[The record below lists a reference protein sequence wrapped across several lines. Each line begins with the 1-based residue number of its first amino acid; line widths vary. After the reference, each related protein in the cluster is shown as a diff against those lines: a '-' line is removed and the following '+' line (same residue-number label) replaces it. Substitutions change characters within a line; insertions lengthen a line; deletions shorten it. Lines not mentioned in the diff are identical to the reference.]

1 MVQTHSVLAALPRD
15 RFFKLN
21 QKAYDMTLFHAVVW
35 TDHQSAQ
42 VLQFDAE
49 HVVAEKLHAHTHH
62 TAQHGS
68 SVRSEH
74 EFFAEVCA
82 ALDDI
87 AEVLVTGS
95 HTALADFRSSL
106 AALGAPTSF
115 VAIGTPRL
123 RGGFVNRN
131 YRIVAGGRTLRLIT
145 YAEPGARGR
154 WEQYIVMPQ

>member
-1 MVQTHSVLAALPRD
+1 
-15 RFFKLN
+15 
-21 QKAYDMTLFHAVVW
+21 MTLFHAVVW

-62 TAQHGS
+62 TSQHGS

-95 HTALADFRSSL
+95 HTALADFRRYVEKHRPHTVAHIVGYEVVDHPSVNQLVAL
-106 AALGAPTSF
+106 ARKTFVKYDKMNPAPAPS
-115 VAIGTPRL
+115 
-123 RGGFVNRN
+123 
-131 YRIVAGGRTLRLIT
+131 
-145 YAEPGARGR
+145 
-154 WEQYIVMPQ
+154 

>member
-1 MVQTHSVLAALPRD
+1 
-15 RFFKLN
+15 
-21 QKAYDMTLFHAVVW
+21 MTLFHAVVW

-49 HVVAEKLHAHTHH
+49 HVVSEKIHAHTHH

-95 HTALADFRSSL
+95 HTALADFRHYVEKHRAHIAAHILGYEVVDHPSQNQLVAL
-106 AALGAPTSF
+106 ARKTFVKFDNMNPPPT
-115 VAIGTPRL
+115 P
-123 RGGFVNRN
+123 
-131 YRIVAGGRTLRLIT
+131 
-145 YAEPGARGR
+145 
-154 WEQYIVMPQ
+154 